1 MTTNIAVL
9 GRGRMGQELQNCIA
23 EVNDLRVASIWA
35 RDGVTPDSSVSHV
48 LSADLAG
55 VLSSADVAIDF
66 TLPAAT
72 DQIIAAATKAGIPL
86 VCGVSG
92 LTAANRQHMID
103 AAATIPILY
112 DRNLSLGVAV
122 MQQLVCLAGSMLGE
136 QFEAE
141 IHETHHAHKID
152 APSGTALQ
160 LGETLA
166 TSRGQSF
173 ADVYH
178 YDKDGDSSPNPGD
191 IRFKVTRRGD
201 IPGEHTIIMSSPDES
216 LSLTHKVTDRRVFAV
231 GAIRAA
237 RWLLTQTRG
246 LYSMR
251 DLIVEMKS
259 IL

>member
-9 GRGRMGQELQNCIA
+9 GRGRMGQQLQNCIA
-23 EVNDLRVASIWA
+23 EADDLRVASIWA
-35 RDGVTPDSSVSHV
+35 RDSAPSDGDTSHV
-48 LSADLAG
+48 RCADLTT

-92 LTAANRQHMID
+92 LTAATRQNMVD

-112 DRNLSLGVAV
+112 DRNMSLGVAV
-122 MQQLVCLAGSMLGE
+122 MQQLVQLAGSALGE
-136 QFEAE
+136 HFEAE
-141 IHETHHAHKID
+141 IRETHHAHKID

-166 TSRGQSF
+166 ASRSQSF

-191 IRFKVTRRGD
+191 IRFEVSRRGD
-201 IPGEHTIIMSSPDES
+201 TPGEHTVIMSSNDET

-237 RWLLTQTRG
+237 RWLLTKTRG
-246 LYSMR
+246 LYNMR
-251 DLIVEMKS
+251 DLIVELKS
-259 IL
+259 IV